1 MITPIQSNTYSI
13 PAFGALTL
21 GVDRPR
27 VPRRMNAM
35 DETNFSNNAIN
46 NSGKTNKLKGFFQK
60 FLSKKA

>member
-1 MITPIQSNTYSI
+1 MITSVQSNNYNI

-35 DETNFSNNAIN
+35 DEACFSNNTIN
-46 NSGKTNKLKGFFQK
+46 NSGKTNKIKGFLQK